1 MPKAY
6 SVDMMANSLKNRYYP
21 VDLMDNTEYRVS
33 CLVELTLNTWQV
45 RFYRY
50 PYYFDVLL

>member
-6 SVDMMANSLKNRYYP
+6 SVDMIANSLKNRYYP

-33 CLVELTLNTWQV
+33 YLVELTLNTWQV